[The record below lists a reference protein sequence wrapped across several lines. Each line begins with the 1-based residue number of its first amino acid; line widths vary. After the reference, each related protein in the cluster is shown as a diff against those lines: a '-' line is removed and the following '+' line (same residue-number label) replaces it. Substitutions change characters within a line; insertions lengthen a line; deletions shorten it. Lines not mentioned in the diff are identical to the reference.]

1 MANYARNRLTCWAE
15 KCIKRQPHEW
25 DSLDSPS
32 YLAEA
37 QKIGRRKI
45 SDGSIYTGDEEAIHQ
60 TMIELSDV
68 LNVGNRIERTRQM
81 IAFIDRID
89 NNEMAD
95 IVQNFSE
102 AGWVDY
108 NRSEFSMLISA
119 WMDRDRLSRSKRI

>member
-1 MANYARNRLTCWAE
+1 
-15 KCIKRQPHEW
+15 
-25 DSLDSPS
+25 
-32 YLAEA
+32 
-37 QKIGRRKI
+37 
-45 SDGSIYTGDEEAIHQ
+45 
-60 TMIELSDV
+60 MIELSDV

-89 NNEMAD
+89 NSEIAD

-119 WMDRDRLSRSKRI
+119 WMDRDPFTAIAFLDENETDGWTRKTQSQLGQPIVPRRQRMPLKALKTGAKSMTG